1 MGLVVIGK
9 FVGKCW
15 PLSHLEYQAVSRM
28 PDEDRGQQ
36 RIPWARWASSD
47 VWLAWWATS
56 DDGKL
61 LGLRSDVCPLVV
73 LSVVI
78 GQMC

>member
-9 FVGKCW
+9 FVGKYW
-15 PLSHLEYQAVSRM
+15 PLSHLDYKGVSRM

-47 VWLAWWATS
+47 VWLLVGRQVMI
-56 DDGKL
+56 GKL
-61 LGLRSDVCPLVV
+61 LGFRSDVCPLVV
-73 LSVVI
+73 LTVVI
-78 GQMC
+78 GQM